1 MCVHLLKLSVT
12 VYPKNFN
19 AIISVIS
26 FSIISS
32 RKKYPPM
39 QSTALNTPLDKSF
52 NSLKRYST
60 LNEEGGPV
68 DQGHRYGEIFQHE
81 RITVICNYINLFL
94 E

>member
-1 MCVHLLKLSVT
+1 M
-12 VYPKNFN
+12 
-19 AIISVIS
+19 IS
-26 FSIISS
+26 FFHIISS

-39 QSTALNTPLDKSF
+39 QSMALDTPLDKSF

-68 DQGHRYGEIFQHE
+68 EHGHRYGEIFQHE
-81 RITVICNYINLFL
+81 RIAVVCIRINLFL